1 MNSRRSAP
9 TLLLAVLAAWAA
21 PSPLQA
27 QFTQQGPPLVGS
39 GALGPSLQGQAVAL
53 SADGNTAVV
62 GGLGDNDYTGAIWIF
77 TRSNGVW
84 SQQGP
89 KLVGSGAVGNAAQGF
104 GVAISADGNTAIEV
118 GPDDGTVGAAWVFTR
133 SNGIWSQQGPKLVTS
148 GAVGYPQEISV
159 GLSADGNT
167 AVVGGLSDNNQTG
180 AVWVFTRSNG
190 VWSQQG
196 PKLVGSGYVGEAL
209 QGRSVAISGDGNT
222 LAETGPWDNNYAGAI
237 WIFTRTN
244 GVWSQQGNK
253 LVGSFASY
261 EGFGAALSG
270 DGNTVIAGGGGGA
283 WIFVRNYGVW
293 SQQAFALNGSG
304 ATSTEITAVGLSGDG
319 NTAILG
325 GSADTGINGNAGLGS
340 EGASWIFVRMAGGW
354 YQLGGK
360 MSGSG
365 ADAYQEQGTSVA
377 LSADGSTAMVGGD
390 DYFTSNPGASWIYTR
405 LPILYILDSGNRLI
419 WMYDTHGN
427 PLFFENSYVTTPQAS
442 GFAIDSG
449 GYFWLTDSSLNQVV
463 KQSGPDLVF
472 RFGVTGRGP
481 GQLYQPYGIAI
492 DSLGNVW
499 VADTG
504 NNRVQEFD
512 GNGNFLLQF
521 GGLGGGDGQFNS
533 PAGIAI
539 DPSGNIWVADTGSNR
554 IQKFDSSGRFLL
566 KFGSFGNA
574 GGLFEGPFSIAFDPE
589 GNAWIADP
597 YNQRIEEFSSAGVF
611 LQAFGGGFS
620 FPSPYGIAVDFLGN
634 IWGVDYNSSH
644 IVEFNSSGVKL
655 FQFGSIGGFLSGQFY
670 HPTYIV
676 AR

>member
-1 MNSRRSAP
+1 MNLQCSAS
-9 TLLLAVLAAWAA
+9 TLLFAALTLSTTL
-21 PSPLQA
+21 SPLHA
-27 QFTQQGPPLVGS
+27 QFVQQGPPLVGT
-39 GALGPSLQGQAVAL
+39 GAVAPSLQGEAVAL
-53 SADGNTAVV
+53 SADGNTAIV
-62 GGLGDNDYTGAIWIF
+62 GGLGDSDSTGAIWIF

-118 GPDDGTVGAAWVFTR
+118 GPNDGTVGAAWVFTR
-133 SNGIWSQQGPKLVTS
+133 SNGVWSQQGPKLVTS
-148 GAVGYPQEISV
+148 GAVGDPQEISV

-222 LAETGPWDNNYAGAI
+222 LAETGPSDNNDAGAI

-253 LVGSFASY
+253 LVGSYASS

-270 DGNTVIAGGGGGA
+270 DGNTVITGGEGGA
-283 WIFVRNYGVW
+283 WIFVRSNGVW
-293 SQQAFALNGSG
+293 SQQAQRLNGSG
-304 ATSTEITAVGLSGDG
+304 ATSSEITAVGLSGDG

-325 GSADTGINGNAGLGS
+325 DSEDTGVNGNPGFGS
-340 EGASWIFVRMAGGW
+340 EGASWIFVRLGSGW

-360 MSGSG
+360 MSGTG
-365 ADAYQEQGTSVA
+365 ADAYQEQGTSVG
-377 LSADGSTAMVGGD
+377 LSADGSTAIVGGD

-405 LPILYILDSGNRLI
+405 LPILYILDSGNHLI
-419 WMYDTHGN
+419 WMYDTHGD
-427 PLFFENSYVTTPQAS
+427 PLFFENAYAATSQPS
-442 GFAIDSG
+442 GLSVDSS

-463 KQSGPDLVF
+463 KEDGGDVVL
-472 RFGVTGRGP
+472 RFGTTGRGP
-481 GQLYQPYGIAI
+481 GQLYQPNGIAI
-492 DSLGNVW
+492 DSSGNVW
-499 VADTG
+499 IADTG
-504 NNRVQEFD
+504 NNRIQEFD
-512 GNGNFLLQF
+512 GNGNFLFQF
-521 GGLGGGDGQFNS
+521 GGLGGGNGQFNA
-533 PAGIAI
+533 PVGIAI
-539 DPSGNIWVADTGSNR
+539 GASGNIWVADTGNNR
-554 IQKFDSSGRFLL
+554 IQEFDGSGHFLL

-574 GGLFEGPFSIAFDPE
+574 GGLFEGPFSIAFDPA

-597 YNQRIEEFSSAGVF
+597 YNQRIEEFSSGGVF

-644 IVEFNSSGVKL
+644 IVELSSSGVEL
-655 FQFGSIGGFLSGQFY
+655 FQFGTIGAYSAGQFY

-676 AR
+676 AK

>member
-1 MNSRRSAP
+1 
-9 TLLLAVLAAWAA
+9 V
-21 PSPLQA
+21 
-27 QFTQQGPPLVGS
+27 V
-39 GALGPSLQGQAVAL
+39 GPSLQGQAVAL

-62 GGLGDNDYTGAIWIF
+62 GGPWANSYVGAIWIF

-89 KLVGSGAVGNAAQGF
+89 ELVGSGAVGNASQGF
-104 GVAISADGNTAIEV
+104 GVAISADGNTAIETS
-118 GPDDGTVGAAWVFTR
+118 GSALWVFTR
-133 SNGIWSQQGPKLVTS
+133 SNGVWSQQGSELVGS
-148 GAVGYPQEISV
+148 GGGGGPSV
-159 GLSADGNT
+159 ALSGDGNT
-167 AVVGGLSDNNQTG
+167 AVVGGPSDNNQTG

-196 PKLVGSGYVGEAL
+196 PKLVGSGGVGEGL

-253 LVGSFASY
+253 LVGSYASY

-270 DGNTVIAGGGGGA
+270 DGNTVITGGGAGA
-283 WIFVRNYGVW
+283 WIFVRSNGVW
-293 SQQAFALNGSG
+293 SQQAQRLNGSD
-304 ATSTEITAVGLSGDG
+304 ATSSQITAVGLSGDG

-325 GSADTGINGNAGLGS
+325 DSADTGVNGNANFGS
-340 EGASWIFVRMAGGW
+340 EGASWIFVRLGSGW

-365 ADAYQEQGTSVA
+365 ADAYQEQGTSVG
-377 LSADGSTAMVGGD
+377 LSADGSTAIVGGD

-405 LPILYILDSGNRLI
+405 LPILYILDSGNHLI

-427 PLFFENSYVTTPQAS
+427 PLFFESAYAS
-442 GFAIDSG
+442 ASQPSGLAVDSG

-463 KQSGPDLVF
+463 KEDGGDVVL
-472 RFGVTGRGP
+472 RFGTTGRAP
-481 GQLYQPYGIAI
+481 GQLYQPNGIAI
-492 DSLGNVW
+492 DFRGNVW
-499 VADTG
+499 MADTG
-504 NNRVQEFD
+504 NNRIQEFD
-512 GNGNFLLQF
+512 GNGNFLFQF
-521 GGLGGGDGQFNS
+521 GGLGGGDGQFNA
-533 PAGIAI
+533 PVGIAI
-539 DPSGNIWVADTGSNR
+539 DPSGNIWVADTGNNR
-554 IQKFDSSGRFLL
+554 IQKFDGHGRFLL

-574 GGLFEGPFSIAFDPE
+574 GGLFEGPFSIAFDPA

-597 YNQRIEEFSSAGVF
+597 YNQRVEEFSSAGVF
-611 LQAFGGGFS
+611 VQAFGGGFS

-644 IVEFNSSGVKL
+644 IVELNSSGVEL
-655 FQFGSIGGFLSGQFY
+655 LQFGTIGAYSAGQFY

-676 AR
+676 AK